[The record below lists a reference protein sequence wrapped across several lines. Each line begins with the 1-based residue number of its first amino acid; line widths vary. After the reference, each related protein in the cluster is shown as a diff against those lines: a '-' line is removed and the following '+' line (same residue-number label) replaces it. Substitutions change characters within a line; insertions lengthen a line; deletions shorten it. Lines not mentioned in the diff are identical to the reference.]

1 MEFTSVEG
9 IERGFD
15 KLDTDRETMEQ
26 LYTTEI
32 TNIRESE
39 LLDVEKEYL
48 GEILKESDDFS
59 VLGVHNFDTGEFEI
73 STISRYIATT
83 YRYYDND
90 NFVSSDWVLPIEIYQ
105 SETKE
110 RLLVTPELLN
120 GEVNTLRQ
128 IADKVFG
135 EVTLKTA
142 YFSEETKT
150 VVFEVV

>member
-26 LYTTEI
+26 LYTTKI

-48 GEILKESDDFS
+48 GGILKESEDFP
-59 VLGVHNFDTGEFEI
+59 VIGVHNFDTGEFEI
-73 STISRYIATT
+73 STIFRYIATT

-90 NFVSSDWVLPIEIYQ
+90 NFVSSDWVLPIEIRQ

-110 RLLVTPELLN
+110 RLLVTPDRLK

-128 IADKVFG
+128 IANKKFG

-150 VVFEVV
+150 LVYEVV